1 MLNVDPDYLLR
12 TLRHVA
18 GAQHALHEL
27 VERLRTP
34 EVEDQLE
41 RERTAKAYESTAG
54 VLRRRS
60 EKVRES
66 IAAGASAGPYGE
78 DPDDLDRRA
87 TWYEA
92 RAGVKRRNEIMPP
105 ELRTELEKL
114 TIVGRFREELALV
127 LTTAAEIGGEYLPAF
142 VEALQADTQKDGTVE
157 PWPEDVLPIG
167 DVDKFAPELGDVGVA
182 FTTTVTAALALLA
195 HLGAFVPAPGEGKRG
210 GENDAILAFRAF
222 GMALAAPP
230 PPAPVEETPAAGE
243 PTLPPAQQNG
253 AAS

>member
-1 MLNVDPDYLLR
+1 MLNVDPDSLLR
-12 TLRHVA
+12 TLRHLA
-18 GAQHALHEL
+18 SAQNALHEL

-66 IAAGASAGPYGE
+66 IAAGGSTGPYGE
-78 DPDDLDRRA
+78 DPEDLDRRA
-87 TWYEA
+87 GWYEA

-105 ELRTELEKL
+105 ELRTDLEKL
-114 TIVGRFREELALV
+114 SIVGRFREELALV
-127 LTTAAEIGGEYLPAF
+127 LTQAADISGEYLPAF
-142 VEALQADTQKDGTVE
+142 VEALQADTQKNGTVE

-167 DVDKFAPELGDVGVA
+167 DVDRFAPELADIGVA
-182 FTTTVTAALALLA
+182 FTTMVTSALALLA
-195 HLGAFVPAPGEGKRG
+195 HLGAFVPAERPEGKDG
-210 GENDAILAFRAF
+210 AILAFRAF
-222 GMALAAPP
+222 GMSLAAPP
-230 PPAPVEETPAAGE
+230 PPAPTADADAEEPAPSQA
-243 PTLPPAQQNG
+243 NG